1 MIITFLLILIIG
13 MYIKLVSV
21 KKEEFRKLIYIG
33 IVVNLIIYVW
43 LYINY
48 GMAQKFIQ
56 IAFLT
61 IMLSLVTIIDMK
73 YNVIPNSITAI
84 ILIFGVLF
92 NLLNNEI
99 SSSSMLIGFFV
110 ISLPLFFIAIILKDS
125 MGGGDIKLMAVSGV
139 FLGWQNIILAFLIGS
154 LVGSLVSIIL
164 ILLRKINKNEMIP
177 YVPFLAMGI
186 YTSSLYG
193 DVIIRWYIG

>member
-177 YVPFLAMGI
+177 YGPFLAMGI